1 MRMADG
7 NGHGTGNGHG
17 ADNNDGTQSPARAMK
32 LGEFLRGVRVLDL
45 SHYISGPLASLALAD
60 MGAEVLKIE
69 PPTGDGLEQVGPR
82 DAQGRALFYAS
93 INAGKSALRLDL
105 KDAAQRQRLL
115 ALVAAVDVL
124 IEGFR
129 PGVMRRLGLDYEFL
143 RTLNPALIYCSIN
156 GYGGNTSLVNKA
168 GHDANYLAEAGV
180 LDRNGTD
187 RPLYFDPPMADVC
200 GGLYA
205 ALAILGAMIGCRRSG
220 QGTCIDLGLA
230 DVAMPLQQFQLADFA
245 ATGFVPKRGQTYLN
259 GGAAYYNV
267 YATADEQ
274 HVVIG
279 AIEAKFWHA
288 FCVAA
293 ERPQWID
300 RQHES
305 IPQRALIG
313 DVAAFI
319 ATLSSGECDA
329 RFAQVDCCYSK
340 VASLDVALSSAHV
353 VERQLVRGN
362 DDKDLQALF
371 PAWVGGEPPPIRDP
385 LRKLDAGASATPWR
399 TPRWS

>member
-1 MRMADG
+1 MAMANGDGDGDG
-7 NGHGTGNGHG
+7 NRDSG
-17 ADNNDGTQSPARAMK
+17 GTQAPASAMK

-69 PPTGDGLEQVGPR
+69 PPSGDGLEQVGPR

-93 INAGKSALRLDL
+93 MNAGKSALRLDL
-105 KDAAQRQRLL
+105 KDPAQRQRLL
-115 ALVAAVDVL
+115 ALVAEVDVL

-129 PGVMRRLGLDYEFL
+129 PGVMSRLGIDYEFL
-143 RTLNPALIYCSIN
+143 RTVNPALIYCSIN
-156 GYGGNTSLVNKA
+156 GYGDNTSLVNKA
-168 GHDANYLAEAGV
+168 AHDANYLAEAGV

-187 RPLYFDPPMADVC
+187 RPVYFDPPIADVC

-205 ALAILGAMIGCRRSG
+205 ALAILGAVIGCRRSG

-259 GGAAYYNV
+259 GGAAYYNI
-267 YATADEQ
+267 YASADGQ

-279 AIEAKFWHA
+279 AIEAKFWRA

-293 ERPQWID
+293 QRPQWID
-300 RQHES
+300 RQHEA

-319 ATLSSGECDA
+319 ASLSGDECDA

-340 VASLDVALSSAHV
+340 VESLDTALSSAHF
-353 VERQLVRGN
+353 VERQLVRSN
-362 DDKDLQALF
+362 IDNDLQALF
-371 PAWVGGEPPPIRDP
+371 PAWVGGEPPASRHALLKI
-385 LRKLDAGASATPWR
+385 DASSTTTPWR